1 MTAYRTCRVCGSA
14 RECRGIGKEAREIL
28 GSKAGGRR
36 RRDMISCRKG
46 ARSNVRD
53 EIDMRSPCVCDR
65 ILFER
70 RKGDGQE
77 AISSS
82 LLGKVTMKRYQ
93 GLQDTDF
100 ESINCEQRAKPSS
113 FLASSYRTLISCVCG
128 GGASLSRRR
137 CVVVA

>member
-1 MTAYRTCRVCGSA
+1 M
-14 RECRGIGKEAREIL
+14 IL
-28 GSKAGGRR
+28 
-36 RRDMISCRKG
+36 CRKG

-65 ILFER
+65 ILFKR
-70 RKGDGQE
+70 RKGDGKE

-100 ESINCEQRAKPSS
+100 ESINCEQRAKPFS
-113 FLASSYRTLISCVCG
+113 FVVQYVVVVRVWRG
-128 GGASLSRRR
+128 RR
-137 CVVVA
+137 CRVVVTSSSCRRVVVVTSCPGSVSS

>member
-1 MTAYRTCRVCGSA
+1 
-14 RECRGIGKEAREIL
+14 
-28 GSKAGGRR
+28 
-36 RRDMISCRKG
+36 MISCRKG

-70 RKGDGQE
+70 RKGDGKE

-93 GLQDTDF
+93 GLQDRDF

-113 FLASSYRTLISCVCG
+113 FVVPYVDFVAD
-128 GGASLSRRR
+128 R
-137 CVVVA
+137 CVAAVQSLAPCILLRHLADRAVQAGLFKLVPRGCCVSP

>member
-1 MTAYRTCRVCGSA
+1 
-14 RECRGIGKEAREIL
+14 
-28 GSKAGGRR
+28 
-36 RRDMISCRKG
+36 MISCRKG

-70 RKGDGQE
+70 RKGDGKE

-113 FLASSYRTLISCVCG
+113 FLASSYRTSISCVWG
-128 GGASLSRRR
+128 GGDVVLRRR
-137 CVVVA
+137 VVVTPCPGSVSS

>member
-1 MTAYRTCRVCGSA
+1 
-14 RECRGIGKEAREIL
+14 
-28 GSKAGGRR
+28 
-36 RRDMISCRKG
+36 MISCRKG

-70 RKGDGQE
+70 RKGDGKE

-93 GLQDTDF
+93 GLQDRDF

-113 FLASSYRTLISCVCG
+113 FVVPYVDLVRVWRGGVVVASS
-128 GGASLSRRR
+128 SRRR
-137 CVVVA
+137 RVVVATSSRRVRGA

>member
-1 MTAYRTCRVCGSA
+1 
-14 RECRGIGKEAREIL
+14 
-28 GSKAGGRR
+28 
-36 RRDMISCRKG
+36 MISCRKG

-70 RKGDGQE
+70 RKGDGKE

-93 GLQDTDF
+93 GLQDRDF
-100 ESINCEQRAKPSS
+100 ESINCEQRAQPSS
-113 FLASSYRTLISCVCG
+113 FIVLYVDLVRVWRGGVAVGRRSTLGPRWVIG
-128 GGASLSRRR
+128 GSPIFGGHPWVPARKLGNSGSL
-137 CVVVA
+137 

>member
-1 MTAYRTCRVCGSA
+1 
-14 RECRGIGKEAREIL
+14 
-28 GSKAGGRR
+28 
-36 RRDMISCRKG
+36 MISCRKG

-53 EIDMRSPCVCDR
+53 EIDMRSPVFDR

>member
-1 MTAYRTCRVCGSA
+1 
-14 RECRGIGKEAREIL
+14 
-28 GSKAGGRR
+28 
-36 RRDMISCRKG
+36 MISCRKG

-70 RKGDGQE
+70 RKGDGKE

-93 GLQDTDF
+93 GLQDRDF

-113 FLASSYRTLISCVCG
+113 FVVPYVVVVRVWR
-128 GGASLSRRR
+128 GALLSRRR
-137 CVVVA
+137 HVVVASSSRRCHVVSGERILIKMR